1 MIRRIFAALMLA
13 VLLCSGAYGA
23 TWIEGALQSTKDFF
37 TDDIPSFFTRSA
49 EYIAEWWNNS
59 DSKRLERIEAKLD
72 SLLALLNAENVGAI
86 SASQQTEI
94 PERSPSTGSSK
105 SNLDSWEADLK
116 AREAK
121 LKEDKRTLNEQKQG
135 IEAWSKQKQD
145 ELAEKEREL
154 AEQKRILDER
164 ERNLESQDAA
174 AKKEWD
180 SKYAEL
186 KIWED
191 AITSQKIKVSEDLAS
206 IDKFQSRQR
215 ELAHKAAN
223 ILARLNEDE
232 HTRKFLQAGMLAKMD
247 TVKFM
252 TADKSYGALDIR
264 NTPYGDL
271 TMNLDTDKFGFINP
285 ASLKN
290 ALKTLFRDNTFSLRG
305 DSVVL
310 VISGDKSDWNKQI
323 DSISGN
329 AFFTIDGLSSE
340 LDGLTHSTN
349 TAESEIASFLMLND
363 INGILRVFFR
373 TKHEGLYVLAVMEN
387 ESSKP
392 AVYLTADGSHKLIN
406 IKDLPRALRNSTELR
421 SSGKEATLYF
431 DPKDSKIDVYLDKF
445 INGLVRKIP
454 GYKD

>member
-1 MIRRIFAALMLA
+1 MRKRIFAALIVAL
-13 VLLCSGAYGA
+13 LLCSGAYGA
-23 TWIEGALQSTKDFF
+23 TWTENAEQWIEGAAQGTKDFF
-37 TDDIPSFFTRSA
+37 TEDIPSFFGRGA
-49 EYIAEWWNNS
+49 EWVSDWWNNS
-59 DSKRLERIEAKLD
+59 NSDRLKRIEAKLD
-72 SLLALLNAENVGAI
+72 SLLEGNTGAGLPL
-86 SASQQTEI
+86 QQTEN
-94 PERSPSTGSSK
+94 PGHEQYNSWAVKLQKESLDKREA
-105 SNLDSWEADLK
+105 NLNE
-116 AREAK
+116 REAK
-121 LKEDKRTLNEQKQG
+121 LNEREKNLKQD
-135 IEAWSKQKQD
+135 IEAENKKKQD
-145 ELAEKEREL
+145 ELAEKERL
-154 AEQKRILDER
+154 LNEQQR
-164 ERNLESQDAA
+164 EIESQNAT
-174 AKKEWD
+174 
-180 SKYAEL
+180 
-186 KIWED
+186 
-191 AITSQKIKVSEDLAS
+191 ITSQKIKLSEDLAS

-215 ELAHKAAN
+215 ELARKAAK

-252 TADKSYGALDIR
+252 TADKTYGALDIR

-329 AFFTIDGLSSE
+329 AFFTIEGLSSE

-392 AVYLTADGSHKLIN
+392 AVYLTADDSHKLIN